1 MLGVC
6 VQQQFTANG
15 KLKQDRVGQV
25 SSSDVSIIGG
35 GARAAIDSE
44 LAIRRLGK
52 DAINQSMRCDAMRC
66 DGDGEMVV

>member
-1 MLGVC
+1 MLGTLCVC

-35 GARAAIDSE
+35 GNTKAGEGRDRS
-44 LAIRRLGK
+44 
-52 DAINQSMRCDAMRC
+52 INQWDAM
-66 DGDGEMVV
+66 GW